1 MSGLFEN
8 NPVTRRLLVALLA
21 GATLLASTSGTA
33 WAIDADALADRLGE
47 QSVLVDPRSGIRID
61 EGAVRDAF
69 EALPVPTYAV
79 IVPQRDVDEE
89 ESGIDGVLLRLVE
102 ALRDPRAV
110 VVVVTDTGELQAGEG
125 GASGVRASAL
135 LDAIV
140 QARSEQAF
148 SGQALTEALLEFAD
162 GVEGGSEEGAERG
175 VDVLDRQTIGV
186 AGLMGVALVAAG
198 MLWMRSQRRARRQA
212 PLTDAEPGS
221 GSW

>member
-1 MSGLFEN
+1 M
-8 NPVTRRLLVALLA
+8 TRLLLAALLA
-21 GATLLASTSGTA
+21 GSTLLTGLTATA
-33 WAIDADALADRLGE
+33 WAVDAEVLAEQLGE
-47 QSVLVDPRSGIRID
+47 DPVLVDPRSGIRID
-61 EGAVRDAF
+61 EDAVREAF
-69 EALPVPTYAV
+69 SSLPVPSYVV

-89 ESGIDGVLLRLVE
+89 DSGIDGVLLRVVE

-110 VVVVTDTGELQAGEG
+110 VVVVTDAGELQAGEG
-125 GASGVRASAL
+125 GASGVQASEL
-135 LDAIV
+135 LDRIV

-175 VDVLDRQTIGV
+175 VDVLDRQTVGV
-186 AGLMGVALVAAG
+186 AGLVAVAVVAAG
-198 MLWMRSQRRARRQA
+198 MLWMRSQRQVRRES

>member
-33 WAIDADALADRLGE
+33 WAVDAAALAEKLGE

-61 EGAVRDAF
+61 ESAVRDAF
-69 EALPVPTYAV
+69 DALPVPTYAV
-79 IVPQRDVDEE
+79 IVPQRDVDED

-110 VVVVTDTGELQAGEG
+110 VVVVTDAGELQAGEG

-175 VDVLDRQTIGV
+175 VDTLDRQTIGV

-198 MLWMRSQRRARRQA
+198 MLFLRSQRRARRQA
-212 PLTDAEPGS
+212 PFTDAEPGG

>member
-1 MSGLFEN
+1 M
-8 NPVTRRLLVALLA
+8 TRLLLAALLTA
-21 GATLLASTSGTA
+21 ATLLTSLPGPA
-33 WAIDADALADRLGE
+33 WAVDADALAQQLGE
-47 QSVLVDPRSGIRID
+47 DPVLVDPRSGIRID
-61 EGAVRDAF
+61 EDAVRDSF
-69 EALPVPTYAV
+69 SALPVPTYVV

-89 ESGIDGVLLRLVE
+89 ESGIDGVLLHLVE

-110 VVVVTDTGELQAGEG
+110 VVVVTDAGELQAGEG

-148 SGQALTEALLEFAD
+148 SGQALTEALLEFSD

-175 VDVLDRQTIGV
+175 VDVLDRKTVGV

-198 MLWMRSQRRARRQA
+198 MLWMRSQRRVRRQA

>member
-1 MSGLFEN
+1 M
-8 NPVTRRLLVALLA
+8 TRLLLAALLT
-21 GATLLASTSGTA
+21 GATLLVSSTGTA
-33 WAIDADALADRLGE
+33 WAVDADALAEQLGE
-47 QSVLVDPRSGIRID
+47 DPVLVDPRSGIRID
-61 EGAVRDAF
+61 EDAVRESFD
-69 EALPVPTYAV
+69 ALPVPTYVV

-89 ESGIDGVLLRLVE
+89 DSGIDGVLLRVVE

-110 VVVVTDTGELQAGEG
+110 VVVVTDAGELQAGEG
-125 GASGVRASAL
+125 GASGVAASAL

-198 MLWMRSQRRARRQA
+198 MLWMRSQRRVRRQA

>member
-1 MSGLFEN
+1 M
-8 NPVTRRLLVALLA
+8 TRLLLAALLT
-21 GATLLASTSGTA
+21 GATLLVSSTATA
-33 WAIDADALADRLGE
+33 WAVDADALAEQLGE
-47 QSVLVDPRSGIRID
+47 DPVLVDPRSGIRID
-61 EGAVRDAF
+61 EEAVRKSF
-69 EALPVPTYAV
+69 ESLPVPTYV
-79 IVPQRDVDEE
+79 LIVPQRDVDEE
-89 ESGIDGVLLRLVE
+89 DSGIDGVLLRVVE

-110 VVVVTDTGELQAGEG
+110 VVVVTDAGELQAGEG
-125 GASGVRASAL
+125 GASGVAASAL

-148 SGQALTEALLEFAD
+148 SGQALTDALLEFAD

-198 MLWMRSQRRARRQA
+198 MLWMRSQRRVRRQA

>member
-1 MSGLFEN
+1 M
-8 NPVTRRLLVALLA
+8 TRLLLAALLT
-21 GATLLASTSGTA
+21 GATLLVSATGTA
-33 WAIDADALADRLGE
+33 WAVDADALAE
-47 QSVLVDPRSGIRID
+47 QLAEDPVLVDPRSGIRID
-61 EGAVRDAF
+61 EDAVRESF
-69 EALPVPTYAV
+69 EALPVPTYV
-79 IVPQRDVDEE
+79 LIVPQRDVDEE
-89 ESGIDGVLLRLVE
+89 DSGIDGVLLRVVE

-110 VVVVTDTGELQAGEG
+110 VVVVTDAGELQAGEG
-125 GASGVRASAL
+125 GASGVAASAL

-175 VDVLDRQTIGV
+175 VDVLDRQTVGV

-198 MLWMRSQRRARRQA
+198 MLWMRSQRRVRRQA